1 MSRGLFCVS
10 KLANMQVIAGTMTPH
25 RIEEIAK
32 ASTIVLTR
40 QEWYEVYL
48 AAGNILP

>member
-1 MSRGLFCVS
+1 
-10 KLANMQVIAGTMTPH
+10 MQVIAGTMNIQ

-32 ASTIVLTR
+32 ASEVQMSR
-40 QEWYEVYL
+40 EDWYSVYM